1 MTSAAVEASA
11 TADLAGRT
19 AAVKAAGKRGGALVP
34 DRAPYSA
41 ARPIYA
47 PTPVNPL
54 YISGYA
60 GRSRPAPPARVV
72 VPIAPGRESEPA
84 LLP

>member
-1 MTSAAVEASA
+1 MRRRKGLGILVIGMA
-11 TADLAGRT
+11 LQAGCH
-19 AAVKAAGKRGGALVP
+19 AGKHGGALAP

-47 PTPVNPL
+47 PTPINPL

-60 GRSRPAPPARVV
+60 GRSRPAPPPRVV
-72 VPIAPGRESEPA
+72 VPNVPGAGSRPA